1 MYIGEWVQNLIHKLE
16 VGAGRR
22 VLRNALLTLVVM
34 ALAVLYDLRAYRNF
48 STPEA
53 MDTAQLARNIADGKG
68 YTTSFIRPLSLY
80 LVQRNTEA
88 RQAAAPV
95 RAGADFAQ
103 IQAPHP
109 DLANPPVYPV
119 MLAGLMKVLPFH
131 FDVETKKKF
140 WSDGGR
146 FQRYQPEFLI
156 AVFNEILLLVVMALT
171 FLLARKLFDPA
182 AAWLSALLVLGCALL
197 WRFSVSGLSTL
208 LLMVIFLGLTW
219 SALKIEELA
228 REPQPRPEWLL
239 ALAVA
244 AGLLAGVGALT
255 RYAFGWVIIPVV
267 VFLALFG
274 GQRRI
279 WQVTAALGAFAI
291 VLTPWV
297 IRNWMVSGT
306 PFGTA
311 GYAIAEGATFPGT
324 VLERSA
330 HPDLTYVFL
339 LKPII
344 HKFFWNLR
352 SVFENDLLKL
362 GGSWAVMFFLTGL
375 LLGFRSTP
383 ARRMRSFLLMC
394 LGTFIVFQA
403 LGQTELS
410 TESPEVNSENLIVL
424 TVPLVFIYGVVFF
437 LTLLRQMKLPVAQMH
452 YAVTALFVAVSCLP
466 MIFTLCAPKVL
477 PVAFPP
483 YYPPDIQKTAGWMK
497 ENELMMSDVP
507 WAVAWY
513 GHHQCVWL
521 TLNTQDD
528 FFAIGDDYQKP
539 VLGLYLT
546 PETMDAKLLSNC
558 MRGGENSW
566 GNFLLKSLA
575 QNQISSK
582 FPLTHAPSGSAAIA
596 SGLFLTDRVRW

>member
-1 MYIGEWVQNLIHKLE
+1 MYIGELVQNLIHKLE
-16 VGAGRR
+16 VGAGQR
-22 VLRNALLTLVVM
+22 VLRNTVLTLVVV

-68 YTTSFIRPLSLY
+68 YTTLFIRPLSLY
-80 LVQRNTEA
+80 LVQKNNEE
-88 RQAAAPV
+88 RQAGAPV

-109 DLANPPVYPV
+109 DLANPPVYPMV
-119 MLAGLMKVLPFH
+119 LAGLMKVLNFH
-131 FDVETKKKF
+131 FNVEMKKPF
-140 WSDGGR
+140 WSENGR
-146 FQRYQPEFLI
+146 FLRYQPDFLI
-156 AVFNEILLLVVMALT
+156 AVFNEILLLAVMALT
-171 FLLARKLFDPA
+171 FLLARKLFDLA

-197 WRFSVSGLSTL
+197 WQFSVSGLSTL

-219 SALKIEELA
+219 CVLKIEELA
-228 REPQPRPEWLL
+228 REPQTHPEWLL
-239 ALAVA
+239 ALAAA
-244 AGLLAGVGALT
+244 AGGLAGVGALT

-274 GQRRI
+274 SQRRM
-279 WQVTAALGAFAI
+279 WQGVAAAGAFAM

-311 GYAIAEGATFPGT
+311 GYAIAEGAYFPGT

-339 LKPII
+339 MKPII
-344 HKFFWNLR
+344 HKFFGYLR
-352 SVFENDLLKL
+352 SIFENDLPKL
-362 GGSWAVMFFLTGL
+362 GGSWAGMFFLTGL
-375 LLGFRSTP
+375 LLGFRSTA
-383 ARRMRSFLLMC
+383 ARRMRYFLLMC

-410 TESPEVNSENLIVL
+410 IESPEVNSENLIVL
-424 TVPLVFIYGVVFF
+424 TVPLVFIYGRVFF
-437 LTLLRQMKLPVAQMH
+437 LTLLRQMKLPVTQLH

-466 MIFTLCAPKVL
+466 MIFTLCAPKTL
-477 PVAFPP
+477 PVAYPP

-521 TLNTQDD
+521 TLNTQDE
-528 FFAIGDDYQKP
+528 FFAIGDNYQKP
-539 VLGLYLT
+539 VMGLYLT
-546 PETMDAKLLSNC
+546 PETMDDKLLSDC
-558 MRGGENSW
+558 VRGGENSW
-566 GNFLLKSLA
+566 GNFLLKTLA

-582 FPLTHAPSGSAAIA
+582 FPLTHTPSGSAAIA

>member
-88 RQAAAPV
+88 RQAGAPV

-219 SALKIEELA
+219 SALKTEELA

-255 RYAFGWVIIPVV
+255 RYAFGWVIIPVM

-344 HKFFWNLR
+344 HKFFSNLR

>member
-22 VLRNALLTLVVM
+22 VLRNTVLTLLVV
-34 ALAVLYDLRAYRNF
+34 ALAVLYDLRAFRNF
-48 STPEA
+48 SAPEA
-53 MDTAQLARNIADGKG
+53 MDKAQLARNIADGKG

-88 RQAAAPV
+88 MHEDTPV
-95 RAGADFAQ
+95 HAGADFAQ
-103 IQAPHP
+103 IHAPHP

-119 MLAGLMKVLPFH
+119 VLAGLMKVLPFH
-131 FDVETKKKF
+131 FDVETKKSF

-146 FQRYQPEFLI
+146 FLRYQPDFLI
-156 AVFNEILLLVVMALT
+156 AVFNEILLLVAVALT

-182 AAWLSALLVLGCALL
+182 AAWLSALLMLGCALL
-197 WRFSVSGLSTL
+197 WRFSVSGLSTML
-208 LLMVIFLGLTW
+208 LLVIFLGLTW
-219 SALKIEELA
+219 CVLKMEELA

-239 ALAVA
+239 ALAGVA
-244 AGLLAGVGALT
+244 GVLAGVGALT
-255 RYAFGWVIIPVV
+255 QYAFGWVIIPVV
-267 VFLALFG
+267 AFLALFG
-274 GQRRI
+274 IQRRV
-279 WQVTAALGAFAI
+279 WQVVVALGAFAI
-291 VLTPWV
+291 VLIPWV

-344 HKFFWNLR
+344 HKFLGNLR
-352 SVFENDLLKL
+352 GILENDLPKL
-362 GGSWAVMFFLTGL
+362 GGSWAGMFFLTGL
-375 LLGFRSTP
+375 LLGFRSTA
-383 ARRMRSFLLMC
+383 ARHMRYFLLMC

-403 LGQTELS
+403 LGGTQLS
-410 TESPEVNSENLIVL
+410 IESPEVNSENLIVL
-424 TVPLVFIYGVVFF
+424 TVPLVFIYGGVFF
-437 LTLLRQMKLPVAQMH
+437 LTLLRQIKLPVTQLH
-452 YAVTALFVAVSCLP
+452 YAVIALFVLVSCLP
-466 MIFTLCAPKVL
+466 MIFTLCTRKGS

-483 YYPPDIQKTAGWMK
+483 YYPPDIQRTAGWMK
-497 ENELMMSDVP
+497 ENELIMSDVP

-528 FFAIGDDYQKP
+528 FYAIGDEYQKSI
-539 VLGLYLT
+539 LGLYLT
-546 PETMDAKLLSNC
+546 PETMDSRLLSDC
-558 MRGGENSW
+558 VRGGEDSW
-566 GNFLLKSLA
+566 GNFLLKSVV

>member
-22 VLRNALLTLVVM
+22 VLRNALLTLMVM

-88 RQAAAPV
+88 RQAGAPV

-131 FDVETKKKF
+131 FDVETMKKF

-255 RYAFGWVIIPVV
+255 RYAFGWVIIPVM

>member
-22 VLRNALLTLVVM
+22 VLWSAVLTLVVV
-34 ALAVLYDLRAYRNF
+34 ALVVLFDLRAYRNF

-68 YTTSFIRPLSLY
+68 YTTLFIRPLSLY
-80 LVQRNTEA
+80 LVQKNNEA
-88 RQAAAPV
+88 RQADTPV
-95 RAGADFAQ
+95 SAGADFAQ

-109 DLANPPVYPV
+109 DLANPPVYPMV
-119 MLAGLMKVLPFH
+119 LAGLMKVLPFH
-131 FDVETKKKF
+131 FDVEMKKSF

-146 FQRYQPEFLI
+146 FLRYQPDFLI
-156 AVFNEILLLVVMALT
+156 AVFNELLLLVVVALT
-171 FLLARKLFDPA
+171 FFVARKLFDPA
-182 AAWLSALLVLGCALL
+182 VAWLSALLVLGCALL

-208 LLMVIFLGLTW
+208 LLMIIFLGLTW
-219 SALKIEELA
+219 CVLKIEELA
-228 REPQPRPEWLL
+228 REPQPRLEWLF
-239 ALAVA
+239 ALAAA
-244 AGLLAGVGALT
+244 AGVLGGVGALT

-267 VFLALFG
+267 VFLILFG
-274 GQRRI
+274 GQRRV
-279 WQVTAALGAFAI
+279 WQAAAALGAFAM

-330 HPDLTYVFL
+330 HPDLTYAFL

-344 HKFFWNLR
+344 HKLLGNLR
-352 SVFENDLLKL
+352 GIFESDLPKL
-362 GGSWAVMFFLTGL
+362 GGSWAGMFFLTGL
-375 LLGFRSTP
+375 MLGFRSVA
-383 ARRMRSFLLMC
+383 ARRMRYFLLMC
-394 LGTFIVFQA
+394 LGTFVVFQA
-403 LGQTELS
+403 LGQTWLS
-410 TESPEVNSENLIVL
+410 VESPEVNSENLIVL
-424 TVPLVFIYGVVFF
+424 TVPLVFIYGGVFF
-437 LTLLRQMKLPVAQMH
+437 MTLLRQMKLPATQLH
-452 YAVTALFVAVSCLP
+452 YAVIALFVAVSCLP
-466 MIFTLCAPKVL
+466 MIFSICAPKTL
-477 PVAFPP
+477 PVAYPP
-483 YYPPDIQKTAGWMK
+483 YYPPDIQKSAGWMK

-521 TLNTQDD
+521 TLNMQDE
-528 FFAIGDDYQKP
+528 FFAIGDNYQKP

-546 PETMDAKLLSNC
+546 PETMDAKLLSEC
-558 MRGGENSW
+558 ARSSENSW
-566 GNFLLKSLA
+566 GNFLLKVLA

>member
-88 RQAAAPV
+88 RQAGAPV

-131 FDVETKKKF
+131 FDVETMKKF

-219 SALKIEELA
+219 SALKTEELA

-255 RYAFGWVIIPVV
+255 RYAFGWVIIPVM

>member
-22 VLRNALLTLVVM
+22 VLRNALLTLMVM

-88 RQAAAPV
+88 RQAGAPV

-131 FDVETKKKF
+131 FDVETMKKF

-219 SALKIEELA
+219 SALKTEELA

-255 RYAFGWVIIPVV
+255 RYAFGWVIIPVM

>member
-22 VLRNALLTLVVM
+22 VLWSAVLTLVVV
-34 ALAVLYDLRAYRNF
+34 ALVVLFDLRAYRNF

-68 YTTSFIRPLSLY
+68 YTTLFIRPLSLY
-80 LVQRNTEA
+80 LVQKNNEA
-88 RQAAAPV
+88 RQADTPV
-95 RAGADFAQ
+95 SAGADFAQ

-109 DLANPPVYPV
+109 DLANPPVYPMV
-119 MLAGLMKVLPFH
+119 LAGLMKVLPFH
-131 FDVETKKKF
+131 FDVEMKKSF

-146 FQRYQPEFLI
+146 FLRYQPDFLI
-156 AVFNEILLLVVMALT
+156 AVFNELLLLVVVALT
-171 FLLARKLFDPA
+171 FFVARKLFDPA
-182 AAWLSALLVLGCALL
+182 VAWLSALLVLGCALL

-208 LLMVIFLGLTW
+208 LLMIIFLGLTW
-219 SALKIEELA
+219 CVLKIEELA
-228 REPQPRPEWLL
+228 REPQPRLEWLF
-239 ALAVA
+239 ALAAA
-244 AGLLAGVGALT
+244 AGVLGGVGALT

-267 VFLALFG
+267 VFLILFG
-274 GQRRI
+274 GQRRV
-279 WQVTAALGAFAI
+279 WQAAAALGAFAM

-330 HPDLTYVFL
+330 HPDLTYAFL

-344 HKFFWNLR
+344 HKLLGNLR
-352 SVFENDLLKL
+352 GIFESDLPKL
-362 GGSWAVMFFLTGL
+362 GGSWAGMFFLTGL
-375 LLGFRSTP
+375 MLGFRSVA
-383 ARRMRSFLLMC
+383 ARRMRYFLLMC
-394 LGTFIVFQA
+394 LGTFVVFQA
-403 LGQTELS
+403 LGQTWLS
-410 TESPEVNSENLIVL
+410 VESPEVNSENLIVL
-424 TVPLVFIYGVVFF
+424 TVPLVFIYGGVFF
-437 LTLLRQMKLPVAQMH
+437 MTLLRQMKLPATQLH
-452 YAVTALFVAVSCLP
+452 YAVIALFVAVSCLP
-466 MIFTLCAPKVL
+466 MIFSICAPKTL
-477 PVAFPP
+477 PVAYPP
-483 YYPPDIQKTAGWMK
+483 YYPPDIQKSAGWMK

-521 TLNTQDD
+521 TLNMQDE
-528 FFAIGDDYQKP
+528 FFAIGDNYQKP

-546 PETMDAKLLSNC
+546 PETMDAKLLSDC
-558 MRGGENSW
+558 ARSSENSW
-566 GNFLLKSLA
+566 GNFLLKVLA

>member
-22 VLRNALLTLVVM
+22 VLRSAVLTLVVV

-68 YTTSFIRPLSLY
+68 YTTLFIRPLSLY
-80 LVQRNTEA
+80 LVQKNNEA
-88 RQAAAPV
+88 RQAVAPV
-95 RAGADFAQ
+95 TAGADFAQ
-103 IQAPHP
+103 VQALHP

-119 MLAGLMKVLPFH
+119 MLAGLMKVLDFH
-131 FDVETKKKF
+131 FDVEMKKIF
-140 WSDGGR
+140 WSEGGR
-146 FQRYQPEFLI
+146 FLRYQPDFLI
-156 AVFNEILLLVVMALT
+156 AVFNEILLLVVMAQT
-171 FLLARKLFDPA
+171 FFLARKLFDPA

-219 SALKIEELA
+219 CVLKVEELA
-228 REPQPRPEWLL
+228 REPQPRLEWLL
-239 ALAVA
+239 AWAGA

-267 VFLALFG
+267 VFLALFSS
-274 GQRRI
+274 QRRR
-279 WQVTAALGAFAI
+279 WQGGAALGVFAM

-339 LKPII
+339 LKPIL
-344 HKFFWNLR
+344 HKFFGNLR
-352 SVFENDLLKL
+352 GIFENDLLKL
-362 GGSWAVMFFLTGL
+362 GGSWAGMFFLTGL
-375 LLGFRSTP
+375 LLGFRGMA
-383 ARRMRSFLLMC
+383 ARRMRYFLLMC
-394 LGTFIVFQA
+394 LGTFILFQA

-410 TESPEVNSENLIVL
+410 NESPEVNSENLIVL
-424 TVPLVFIYGVVFF
+424 AVPLVFIYGGIFF
-437 LTLLRQMKLPVAQMH
+437 LTLLRQMKLPVAQLH
-452 YAVTALFVAVSCLP
+452 YAVIALFVAVSCLP
-466 MIFTLCAPKVL
+466 MLFTLCGPKTS
-477 PVAFPP
+477 PTAYPP

-521 TLNTQDD
+521 TLNTQDE

-546 PETMDAKLLSNC
+546 PETMDEKLLSDC
-558 MRGGENSW
+558 VRAGENSW
-566 GNFLLKSLA
+566 GNFLLKTLA
-575 QNQISSK
+575 QNQISTK
-582 FPLTHAPSGSAAIA
+582 FPLTRAPSGSAVIA

>member
-22 VLRNALLTLVVM
+22 VLRNALLTLMVM

-88 RQAAAPV
+88 RQAGAPV

-219 SALKIEELA
+219 SALKTEELA

-297 IRNWMVSGT
+297 VRNWMVSGT

-344 HKFFWNLR
+344 HKFFSNLR

-466 MIFTLCAPKVL
+466 MMFTLCAPKVL

>member
-88 RQAAAPV
+88 RQAGAPV

-146 FQRYQPEFLI
+146 FQRYQPELLI

-182 AAWLSALLVLGCALL
+182 AAWLSAFLVLGCALL

-219 SALKIEELA
+219 SALKTEELA

-255 RYAFGWVIIPVV
+255 RYAFGWVIIPVM

-344 HKFFWNLR
+344 HKFFSNLR

>member
-1 MYIGEWVQNLIHKLE
+1 MYIGELVQDLIHKLE

-22 VLRNALLTLVVM
+22 VLRSVVLTLVVM
-34 ALAVLYDLRAYRNF
+34 ALVVLYDLRAYRNF

-68 YTTSFIRPLSLY
+68 YTTLFIRPLSLY
-80 LVQRNTEA
+80 LVQKNNEA
-88 RQAAAPV
+88 RQAGAPV
-95 RAGADFAQ
+95 NAGADFAQ
-103 IQAPHP
+103 IQTAHP
-109 DLANPPVYPV
+109 DLANPPVYPMV
-119 MLAGLMKVLPFH
+119 LAGLMKVLNFH
-131 FDVETKKKF
+131 FDVEMKKPF
-140 WSDGGR
+140 WSGDGR
-146 FQRYQPEFLI
+146 FLRYQPDFLI
-156 AVFNEILLLVVMALT
+156 AVFNEILLLAVMALT

-208 LLMVIFLGLTW
+208 LLMVIFLGLAW
-219 SALKIEELA
+219 CVLKIEELA
-228 REPQPRPEWLL
+228 RESQLRPEWLL
-239 ALAVA
+239 ALAA
-244 AGLLAGVGALT
+244 TAGVLAGVGALT
-255 RYAFGWVIIPVV
+255 RYAFGWVIVPIL

-274 GQRRI
+274 SQRRV
-279 WQVTAALGAFAI
+279 WEAMVALGAFAI

-297 IRNWMVSGT
+297 VRNWMVSGT

-330 HPDLTYVFL
+330 HPDLSYVFL

-344 HKFFWNLR
+344 HKFFGNLH
-352 SVFENDLLKL
+352 SVFENDLPKL
-362 GGSWAVMFFLTGL
+362 GGSWAGMFFLTGL
-375 LLGFRSTP
+375 LLGFRSTA
-383 ARRMRSFLLMC
+383 ARRMRYFLLMC

-410 TESPEVNSENLIVL
+410 IEPPEVNSENLIVL
-424 TVPLVFIYGVVFF
+424 TVPLVFIYGGVFF
-437 LTLLRQMKLPVAQMH
+437 LTLLRQMKLPVAQLH
-452 YAVTALFVAVSCLP
+452 YAVIAFFVVLSCLP
-466 MIFTLCAPKVL
+466 MIFTLCASKAS
-477 PVAFPP
+477 PVAYPP

-521 TLNTQDD
+521 TLNMQDE
-528 FFAIGDDYQKP
+528 FFAIGDNYQKP
-539 VLGLYLT
+539 ILGLYLT
-546 PETMDAKLLSNC
+546 PETMDAKLLSDC
-558 MRGGENSW
+558 ARGGENSW
-566 GNFLLKSLA
+566 GNFLLKALA

-582 FPLTHAPSGSAAIA
+582 FPLTHGPSGSAAIV

>member
-68 YTTSFIRPLSLY
+68 YTTSFIRPLSLF

-88 RQAAAPV
+88 RHEDAPV
-95 RAGADFAQ
+95 HAGADFAQ

-119 MLAGLMKVLPFH
+119 MLAGLMKVPVFH
-131 FDVETKKKF
+131 FDVELKKTF
-140 WSDGGR
+140 WSEGGR
-146 FQRYQPEFLI
+146 FQRYQPDFLI
-156 AVFNEILLLVVMALT
+156 AVFNEILLLVVVALT

-219 SALKIEELA
+219 SALKTEELA

-255 RYAFGWVIIPVV
+255 RYAFGWVIIPVM

-297 IRNWMVSGT
+297 VRNWMVSGT

-344 HKFFWNLR
+344 HKFFSNLR

-452 YAVTALFVAVSCLP
+452 YAVTALFMVVSCMP
-466 MIFTLCAPKVL
+466 MIFTLCAPKAA
-477 PVAFPP
+477 PMAFPP

-497 ENELMMSDVP
+497 EDELMMSDVP

>member
-88 RQAAAPV
+88 RQAGAPV

-131 FDVETKKKF
+131 FDVETMKKF

-255 RYAFGWVIIPVV
+255 RYAFGWVIIPVM

-344 HKFFWNLR
+344 HKFFSNLR

-466 MIFTLCAPKVL
+466 MMFTLCAPKVL

-528 FFAIGDDYQKP
+528 FFAIGDDYQKH

-546 PETMDAKLLSNC
+546 PETMDAKLLSDC
-558 MRGGENSW
+558 MRGGEASW

-575 QNQISSK
+575 QNQISAK
-582 FPLTHAPSGSAAIA
+582 FPLTHAPSGSAAIV

>member
-88 RQAAAPV
+88 RQAGAPV

-131 FDVETKKKF
+131 FDVETMKKF

-255 RYAFGWVIIPVV
+255 RYAFGWVIIPVM

>member
-88 RQAAAPV
+88 RQAGAPV

-131 FDVETKKKF
+131 FDVETMKKF

-182 AAWLSALLVLGCALL
+182 AAWLSAFLVLGCALL

-219 SALKIEELA
+219 SALKTEELA

-255 RYAFGWVIIPVV
+255 RYAFGWVIIPVM